1 MAHATRNAL
10 WRWSE
15 VDAWFAAYEG
25 REPATERLLVLG
37 AINGALQA
45 RHSLRGS
52 PDATS
57 LREALEHLLA
67 S

>member
-1 MAHATRNAL
+1 MCRNPL

-15 VDAWFAAYEG
+15 VKAWFAGYEG
-25 REPATERLLVLG
+25 RPPDTERGFVLA

-45 RHSLRGS
+45 RYSLRGAHGTT
-52 PDATS
+52 P
-57 LREALEHLLA
+57 LREPLLELLA

>member
-1 MAHATRNAL
+1 MTRNPL

-15 VDAWFAAYEG
+15 VETWFAGYEG
-25 REPATERLLVLG
+25 REPATERSLVLG

-45 RHSLRGS
+45 RQGLRGS
-52 PDATS
+52 DAAAP
-57 LREALEHLLA
+57 LRRALKQLLA